1 MCLPV
6 RLQVDINVSP
16 RINAYR
22 LILMCLPVRLQVD
35 INVSPR
41 INVSVRLQVDINVSL
56 RTLTG

>member
-16 RINAYR
+16 RINVSHAYR

-41 INVSVRLQVDINVSL
+41 
-56 RTLTG
+56 TLTG

>member
-6 RLQVDINVSP
+6 S
-16 RINAYR
+16 
-22 LILMCLPVRLQVD
+22 LQVD

-41 INVSVRLQVDINVSL
+41 INVSLRTLIDINVSL

>member
-16 RINAYR
+16 RINVSHLYAYR

-41 INVSVRLQVDINVSL
+41 
-56 RTLTG
+56 TLTG